1 MIANFAVDSFHGSR
15 PDGLRVTYEPIQ
27 NWGGRGEGLQREGVQ
42 WQTKSR
48 EGGGLKTITTAI

>member
-27 NWGGRGEGLQREGVQ
+27 TGGKGLGLHREGVQ

-48 EGGGLKTITTAI
+48 EEEG